1 MRCGIIVLSFS
12 SERGGVFTFAVLWK
26 SRLPFREIKEIV
38 AERRKAAPKKA
49 EHKWNYLLLWHFL
62 MIHYLGPVVLEE
74 TSHGGTF
81 FNMHHLLIFGFCFSR
96 AGKTRMLGLAIHD
109 YIFWLIVL
117 IWTFFGPYLGSGSWE
132 IGLLTALFFMFL
144 FGSISYMST
153 KLLLQGAR
161 MYLGFDA

>member
-1 MRCGIIVLSFS
+1 M
-12 SERGGVFTFAVLWK
+12 
-26 SRLPFREIKEIV
+26 PFWEIKEIV
-38 AERRKAAPKKA
+38 AERKKAAPKKA
-49 EHKWNYLLLWHFL
+49 EHKWNYLLLWRFL

-81 FNMHHLLIFGFCFSR
+81 FNMHHLLIVGFCFSR

-117 IWTFFGPYLGSGSWE
+117 IWTFFGSYFGFGSLG
-132 IGLLTALFFMFL
+132 IAILTASFFMFIM
-144 FGSISYMST
+144 GSISYHTT

-161 MYLGFDA
+161 FYLGFDPA